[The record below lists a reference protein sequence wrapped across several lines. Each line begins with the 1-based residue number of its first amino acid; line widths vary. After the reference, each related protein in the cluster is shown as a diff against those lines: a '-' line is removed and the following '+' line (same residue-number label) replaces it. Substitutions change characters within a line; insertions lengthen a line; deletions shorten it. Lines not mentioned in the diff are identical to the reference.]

1 MEVSHTHVNTL
12 VSCIQGGKPNAR
24 AHSLI
29 KACFLQRGIYKWKRR
44 SLHAEKRMSDQG
56 DPLHA
61 RPTLASLVLKVAPC
75 HEGRVPSTCDSC
87 PHVIAWTL
95 LAH

>member
-1 MEVSHTHVNTL
+1 
-12 VSCIQGGKPNAR
+12 
-24 AHSLI
+24 
-29 KACFLQRGIYKWKRR
+29 
-44 SLHAEKRMSDQG
+44 LHAEKRMSDQG
-56 DPLHA
+56 HPLHA

-75 HEGRVPSTCDSC
+75 HEGRVPLTCDSC